1 MCQSKVGRTGD
12 HYGEVRWIWNAA
24 GLTSVGVGVVGA
36 FVPVLPTTVFLILAL
51 WCFSKG
57 SPRLEAWL
65 LNHKVYGGA
74 LRRWR
79 LTKAIS
85 ARGKVWAVTA
95 MSVSVLASAWFARDR
110 AAVWISAVALG
121 AFGAAYVLSRP
132 TDQRDG
138 SYAHR
143 DQVA

>member
-1 MCQSKVGRTGD
+1 M
-12 HYGEVRWIWNAA
+12 RWIWNTA
-24 GLTSVGVGVVGA
+24 GLTSVGVGIVGA

-79 LTKAIS
+79 LTKAITV
-85 ARGKVWAVTA
+85 RGKVWAVTA
-95 MSVSVLASAWFARDR
+95 MSVSVLASAWFVRDR
-110 AAVWISAVALG
+110 AAVWITVLALG

-138 SYAHR
+138 AYTHR